1 MAASL
6 TKTQSYVASE
16 WEVQTTATALTV
28 TLVEDDYLWIRQTL
42 STDDPEVTP
51 TLSLMEIELTE
62 AISVATPINLQGTP
76 EKYQIEW
83 TWQEGSLE

>member
-6 TKTQSYVASE
+6 TKTQSYAKP

-28 TLVEDDYLWIRQTL
+28 TLVADDYLWIRQTL
-42 STDDPEVTP
+42 SIDDPAVTP

-76 EKYQIEW
+76 GKYQIEW

>member
-6 TKTQSYVASE
+6 TKTQSYTPHE

-28 TLVEDDYLWIRQTL
+28 TLVADDYLWIRQTL
-42 STDDPEVTP
+42 STDDPGVTP
-51 TLSLMEIELTE
+51 TLSLMEIE

-76 EKYQIEW
+76 GKYQIEW
-83 TWQEGSLE
+83 TWQEGSL